1 MRLLAFGG
9 IVGPALFVVV
19 TIFSAALRPD
29 YSHAR
34 QFISELGA
42 TGTPYAA
49 LMNYA
54 GFVPAGLMLVGFGI
68 ALATILPASRW
79 SLAAAALLALFG
91 AGVAAD
97 GIMSC
102 DPGCPQSEGS
112 LENLLHNR
120 IAPVAFLCAII
131 GAGIVG
137 LDMRRVPAWRR
148 LSRYS
153 LLTSLVAL
161 GFLLALAASL
171 ETRLLTGLW
180 QRFLLATLFS
190 WCAVVGLQAH
200 ERRGRSSPPR

>member
-1 MRLLAFGG
+1 MRFLACGG
-9 IVGPALFVVV
+9 VAGPALFVVV
-19 TIFSAALRPD
+19 TIVSAALRPG
-29 YSHAR
+29 YSHLG

-54 GFVPAGLMLVGFGI
+54 GFVPAGLMLAGFGI
-68 ALATILPASRW
+68 ALAAILPGSRW
-79 SLAAAALLALFG
+79 SIAAAALLALFG

-97 GIMSC
+97 GIVSC
-102 DPGCPQSEGS
+102 DVGCPQSEGS
-112 LENLLHNR
+112 LENLVHNR

-131 GAGIVG
+131 AAAIVG

-153 LLTSLVAL
+153 LLTSVVAL
-161 GFLLALAASL
+161 GFLLVLAASL

-190 WCAVVGLQAH
+190 
-200 ERRGRSSPPR
+200 